1 MKKEV
6 LNMATEAQ
14 IKANQENTKKST
26 GPSTEEGKRRSSM
39 NAMTHGI
46 FAQIPILPGEDREFF
61 NAIADGINQTYKP
74 RDAMEVILVERI
86 TVASFRQI
94 RLREAEAAHIK
105 INMSEERLLDSV
117 NVALQIPFLER
128 FTFDHLSPE
137 REEYYQV
144 FLKVVGEIKAQSDLY
159 LDFSIEMIESKMP
172 LTFIFLKEKFK
183 GFKMTWEEFITRP
196 ESIQLAMKE
205 VKESVTKYL
214 ETNKFAHTAFHLLEE
229 IKITQRLPKGIDMD
243 RFNKYQTQFDT
254 DLYRAMNQLER
265 YRQSKAKIIEGEVI
279 EELAT

>member
-1 MKKEV
+1 
-6 LNMATEAQ
+6 MASDAQ
-14 IKANQENTKKST
+14 ILANQENAKKST
-26 GPSTEEGKRRSSM
+26 GPKTVEGKQRSSM

-46 FAQIPILPGEDREFF
+46 FAQIPILPGEDRELL

-137 REEYYQV
+137 REEYYQI
-144 FLKVVGEIKAQSDLY
+144 FLKVIGEIKAQVDLY

-172 LTFIFLKEKFK
+172 LTFPFLKEKSES
-183 GFKMTWEEFITRP
+183 FKMTWEEFITRP

-205 VKESVTKYL
+205 VKEGITKYL
-214 ETNKFAHTAFHLLEE
+214 EINKFAHSAFHLLEE
-229 IKITQRLPKGIDMD
+229 IKITQRLPKGIDIDMD

-279 EELAT
+279 EEVAPA

>member
-1 MKKEV
+1 M
-6 LNMATEAQ
+6 NMASDAQ
-14 IKANQENTKKST
+14 ILANQENAKKST
-26 GPSTEEGKRRSSM
+26 GPKTVEGKQRSSM

-46 FAQIPILPGEDREFF
+46 FAQIPILPGEDRELL

-137 REEYYQV
+137 REEYYQI
-144 FLKVVGEIKAQSDLY
+144 FLKVIGEIKAQVDLY

-172 LTFIFLKEKFK
+172 LTFPFLKEKSES
-183 GFKMTWEEFITRP
+183 FKMTWEEFITRP

-205 VKESVTKYL
+205 VKEGITKYL
-214 ETNKFAHTAFHLLEE
+214 EINKFAHSAFHLLEE
-229 IKITQRLPKGIDMD
+229 IKITQRLPKGIDIDMD

-279 EELAT
+279 EEVAPA

>member
-1 MKKEV
+1 
-6 LNMATEAQ
+6 MATEAQ
-14 IKANQENTKKST
+14 IKANKENAQKST
-26 GPSTEEGKRRSSM
+26 GPSSEEGKRRSSM
-39 NAMTHGI
+39 NAMTHGV
-46 FAQIPILPGEDREFF
+46 FSRIPTLPGEDKEFF
-61 NAIADGINQTYKP
+61 KAIEDDIYNTYKP
-74 RDAMEVILVERI
+74 QDAMEVMLVERI
-86 TVASFRQI
+86 TVAYFRQI
-94 RLREAEAAHIK
+94 RLREVEAAHIK

-137 REEYYQV
+137 KEEYYQV
-144 FLKVVGEIKAQSDLY
+144 FLKMIGEIKAQSDLY

-172 LTFIFLKEKFK
+172 LTFIFLKEKSK
-183 GFKMTWEEFITRP
+183 GFKMTWDEFITRP

-214 ETNKFAHTAFHLLEE
+214 EANKFAHTAFHLLEE
-229 IKITQRLPKGIDMD
+229 IKITQRLPKGMDMD

-279 EELAT
+279 EETDA

>member
-1 MKKEV
+1 M
-6 LNMATEAQ
+6 NMASDAQ
-14 IKANQENTKKST
+14 ILANQENAKKST
-26 GPSTEEGKRRSSM
+26 GPKTVEGKQRSSM

-46 FAQIPILPGEDREFF
+46 FAQIPILPGEDRELL

-137 REEYYQV
+137 REEYYQI
-144 FLKVVGEIKAQSDLY
+144 FLKVIGEIKAQVDLY

-172 LTFIFLKEKFK
+172 LTFPFLKEKSES
-183 GFKMTWEEFITRP
+183 FKMTWEEFITRP
-196 ESIQLAMKE
+196 KSIQLAMKE
-205 VKESVTKYL
+205 VKEGITKYL
-214 ETNKFAHTAFHLLEE
+214 EINKFAHSAFHLLEE

-279 EELAT
+279 EEVAPA

>member
-1 MKKEV
+1 
-6 LNMATEAQ
+6 MATEAQ
-14 IKANQENTKKST
+14 IRANQENAKKST

-46 FAQIPILPGEDREFF
+46 FARIPTLPGEDKEFF
-61 NAIADGINQTYKP
+61 KAIEDDIYNTYKP
-74 RDAMEVILVERI
+74 KDAMEVMLVERI
-86 TVASFRQI
+86 TVAYFRQV
-94 RLREAEAAHIK
+94 RLREVEAAHIK

-144 FLKVVGEIKAQSDLY
+144 FLKVIGEIKAQGNLY

-172 LTFIFLKEKFK
+172 LTFTFLKEKSK

-205 VKESVTKYL
+205 VKEGITKYL

-229 IKITQRLPKGIDMD
+229 IKITQRLPKGMDMD

-265 YRQSKAKIIEGEVI
+265 YRQSKSKIIEGEVI
-279 EELAT
+279 EEVAA

>member
-1 MKKEV
+1 
-6 LNMATEAQ
+6 MATEAQ
-14 IKANQENTKKST
+14 IRANQENAKKST
-26 GPSTEEGKRRSSM
+26 GPSTEEGKRRSSL

-46 FAQIPILPGEDREFF
+46 FAQIPILPGEDRELF

-117 NVALQIPFLER
+117 NVDLQIPFLER
-128 FTFDHLSPE
+128 FTFDHLSAE

-144 FLKVVGEIKAQSDLY
+144 FLKVIGEIKAQSDLY
-159 LDFSIEMIESKMP
+159 LDFSIEMIESRMP

-205 VKESVTKYL
+205 VKESVTQYL

>member
-1 MKKEV
+1 
-6 LNMATEAQ
+6 MATDAQ
-14 IKANQENTKKST
+14 IKANQQNAQKST

-39 NAMTHGI
+39 NAMSHGI
-46 FAQIPILPGEDREFF
+46 FARIPTLPGEDKEFF
-61 NAIADGINQTYKP
+61 KAIEDDIHNTYKP
-74 RDAMEVILVERI
+74 QDTMEVMLVERI
-86 TVASFRQI
+86 TVAYFRQI
-94 RLREAEAAHIK
+94 RLREVEAAHIK

-117 NVALQIPFLER
+117 NIALQIPFLER

-137 REEYYQV
+137 KEEYYQV
-144 FLKVVGEIKAQSDLY
+144 FLKVIGEIKAQSDLY

-172 LTFIFLKEKFK
+172 LTFIFLKEKSK

-196 ESIQLAMKE
+196 ESIKLAMKE
-205 VKESVTKYL
+205 IKESVTKYL
-214 ETNKFAHTAFHLLEE
+214 EANKFAHAAFHLLEE
-229 IKITQRLPKGIDMD
+229 IKITQRLPKGMDMD

-279 EELAT
+279 EEVAA

>member
-1 MKKEV
+1 
-6 LNMATEAQ
+6 MASEAQ
-14 IKANQENTKKST
+14 IRANLENAQKST
-26 GPSTEEGKRRSSM
+26 GPKTVEGKQRSSK

-46 FAQIPILPGEDREFF
+46 FRQIPILPGEDRENFS
-61 NAIADGINQTYKP
+61 ALADAINQTYKP
-74 RDAMEVILVERI
+74 QDAMEVILVERI

-94 RLREAEAAHIK
+94 RLREVEAAHIK

-117 NVALQIPFLER
+117 HVALQIPFLER

-137 REEYYQV
+137 KEEHYQV
-144 FLKVVGEIKAQSDLY
+144 FLKVIGEIKAQSDLY
-159 LDFSIEMIESKMP
+159 LNFSIEMIESQMP

-183 GFKMTWEEFITRP
+183 GFRMTWEEFITRP

-205 VKESVTKYL
+205 VKESVTQYL
-214 ETNKFAHTAFHLLEE
+214 KTNKFAHAAFHLLEE

-279 EELAT
+279 EEVAHV

>member
-1 MKKEV
+1 
-6 LNMATEAQ
+6 MASDAQ
-14 IKANQENTKKST
+14 IQANQENAKKST
-26 GPSTEEGKRRSSM
+26 GPKTVEGKQRSSM
-39 NAMTHGI
+39 NATTHGI
-46 FAQIPILPGEDREFF
+46 FAQIPILPGEDRELF

-105 INMSEERLLDSV
+105 INMSEERLLDSI

-144 FLKVVGEIKAQSDLY
+144 FLKVIGEIKAQGDLY

-172 LTFIFLKEKFK
+172 LTFIFLKEKSK

-196 ESIQLAMKE
+196 GSIQLAMKE
-205 VKESVTKYL
+205 VKEGITKYL

-254 DLYRAMNQLER
+254 DLYRAMNQFER

-279 EELAT
+279 EEVTLV